1 MSFSPT
7 IVLVTGS
14 FDTRLADVI
23 SEPQLSSQSEGHN
36 EAFGQSEESEGFC
49 LGMEAFK
56 ICNLRLDRL
65 GRRPYGPYL
74 GISLGLRLIP

>member
-23 SEPQLSSQSEGHN
+23 SKTQLSSQSEGLN
-36 EAFGQSEESEGFC
+36 DAFGQSEESEGFC

-56 ICNLRLDRL
+56 ICNLILDRL

-74 GISLGLRLIP
+74 GLRLIA